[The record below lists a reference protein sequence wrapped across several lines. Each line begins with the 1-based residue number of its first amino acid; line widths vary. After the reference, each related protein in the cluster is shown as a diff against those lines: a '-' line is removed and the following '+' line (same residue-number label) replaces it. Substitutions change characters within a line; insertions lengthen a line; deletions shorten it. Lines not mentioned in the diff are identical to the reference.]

1 MDGATTETDRGHR
14 RGRWL
19 LLFVGPILFATL
31 VSRPAFADK
40 RVALVIGNSSYRSV
54 ARLDNPRNDAELLAD
69 TLRSLG
75 FALVGGGAQ
84 LDLDKPAFDRTVQ
97 AFGAQ
102 LAGADVGLFYYA
114 GHGVQVRGENY
125 LIPVEANPTKE
136 ADVDFQM
143 LDTNLVLR
151 QMEGAGTRLNI
162 VILDACRNNPFGG
175 RGLAVD
181 RAREA
186 ENTRLRATTGGL
198 AQMQAPEG
206 TLISFATQPGSVAQ
220 DGAGGNSPY
229 AKALARAMRRPGLDI
244 FQTFNQVGLAVKRE
258 TGGLQLPWVSTSPI
272 DGSFYFVTAPGD
284 AVPAETQRAGAPIAA
299 AVEQPAIAPASTA
312 LPPST
317 LPSPTLDQSG
327 KTAPPTTAATAALS
341 TPSPGASTPEV
352 RRFDGTWVVSWVCE
366 STPSGLPEVKGRFIG
381 KATNGVLRGEVGMEG
396 NPGWSRWNGTIEPD
410 GSITIK
416 AEGLSGDTKTDP
428 FHRAPG
434 TKMSYTMIGTLEG
447 TSGVGTRADRDC
459 NIRLTKQSVAAL
471 SPTRAVP
478 PEPQLSSAPSVPQ
491 ADGLFTEQDMQRVRA
506 IAAEHSLTVMP
517 VFKIE
522 RPDSKLPVGLRKFV
536 GVWASEMGFGSGRGR
551 HAMLIVTSV
560 EAPARAAGYYV
571 WGMPTEQQI
580 RQSPAGVDPFEGKAT
595 GDQLTFQEGA
605 RYSAT
610 ATLTGSGN
618 LSLVQKKNDGEL
630 SYVTLKPVWRLL
642 EAEQSAKR

>member
-1 MDGATTETDRGHR
+1 MGRAATKTDRGR
-14 RGRWL
+14 CRGRWL
-19 LLFVGPILFATL
+19 FLIVLPVLFVAV
-31 VSRPAFADK
+31 VSRPALADK
-40 RVALVIGNSSYRSV
+40 RVALVIGNSSYRNV

-75 FALVGGGAQ
+75 FVLVGGGAQ
-84 LDLDKPAFDRTVQ
+84 LDLDKLAFDRTVQ

-125 LIPVEANPTKE
+125 LIPVDANPTKE

-143 LDTNLVLR
+143 LDTSLVLR
-151 QMEGAGTRLNI
+151 QMEGAGTRFNI

-175 RGLAVD
+175 RGLAVG
-181 RAREA
+181 RAQDA
-186 ENTRLRATTGGL
+186 GTIRLRDATSGL

-220 DGAGGNSPY
+220 DGVGGNSPY

-258 TGGLQLPWVSTSPI
+258 TGGSQLPWVSTSPI
-272 DGSFYFVTAPGD
+272 DGSFYFAAAPGSTL
-284 AVPAETQRAGAPIAA
+284 PTEKQPAA
-299 AVEQPAIAPASTA
+299 APVEQPAMAAASTA
-312 LPPST
+312 LPAST
-317 LPSPTLDQSG
+317 LPNPTLDQSG
-327 KTAPPTTAATAALS
+327 KTTPPTASAMAALS
-341 TPSPGASTPEV
+341 PPSPGASTPDV
-352 RRFDGTWVVSWVCE
+352 RRFDGTWVVSWICE
-366 STPSGLPEVKGRFIG
+366 STPALPEIRGRFVG
-381 KATNGVLRGEVGMEG
+381 KASNGVLRGEVGTEG

-410 GSITIK
+410 GSTTIN
-416 AEGLSGDTKTDP
+416 AEGLTGDTQKDP
-428 FHRAPG
+428 FHRPPG
-434 TKMSYTMIGTLEG
+434 TKVSYTIIGTLEG

-459 NIRLTKQSVAAL
+459 NLRLAKQSVAAIA
-471 SPTRAVP
+471 PARAVP

-491 ADGLFTEQDMQRVRA
+491 ADGLFTEQDMQHVRA

-517 VFKIE
+517 AFKIE

-536 GVWASEMGFGSGRGR
+536 GVWASEIGFGSGRGR
-551 HAMLIVTSV
+551 HAMLIVTNV

-571 WGMPTEQQI
+571 WGVPTEQQI
-580 RQSPAGVDPFEGKAT
+580 NQSPAGVDPFEGKAT
-595 GDQLTFQEGA
+595 GDQLTFQQGA
-605 RYSAT
+605 RYTLT
-610 ATLTGSGN
+610 ATLLGGGN
-618 LSLVQKKNDGEL
+618 LSLVQKNNDGKL

-642 EAEQSAKR
+642 EAERSAKR